1 MAAMP
6 TLLNGAETLTNQSA
20 ITYKDLLLVWLLAAD
35 MAQDEDRFISVRCSF
50 ELRDFTEIT
59 QECEIVKPKMQ
70 LKEKLYGR

>member
-1 MAAMP
+1 MV
-6 TLLNGAETLTNQSA
+6 G
-20 ITYKDLLLVWLLAAD
+20 
-35 MAQDEDRFISVRCSF
+35 DEYRFISVRCSF